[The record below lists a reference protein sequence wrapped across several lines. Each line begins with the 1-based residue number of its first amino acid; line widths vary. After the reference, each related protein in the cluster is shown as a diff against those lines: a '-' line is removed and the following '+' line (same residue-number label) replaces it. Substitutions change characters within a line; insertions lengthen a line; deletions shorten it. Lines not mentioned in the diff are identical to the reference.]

1 MRACHD
7 KVLSTAVLALAARF
21 VSVRSPSSSAPVTTH
36 EKHTAGED
44 VLNGAS
50 ILVRALRYGGR
61 WISTCVQVSFRV
73 CRAILQVFSPVNIYV
88 GGNLDLFSLSLFVY
102 IYRLDGVSI
111 LVGAR
116 VCVVV
121 RASQLTATHYNI
133 LQHAAT
139 DCNRL
144 QHTATRYNTL

>member
-21 VSVRSPSSSAPVTTH
+21 VAVRSPSSFTPVTTR

-61 WISTCVQVSFRV
+61 WISTCVQVSFRE
-73 CRAILQVFSPVNIYV
+73 CRAVLQVYLCEFICW
-88 GGNLDLFSLSLFVY
+88 GNLNLFSLSLFVY

-111 LVGAR
+111 LVGVG
-116 VCVVV
+116 VCVEV

-139 DCNRL
+139 DCNTL
-144 QHTATRYNTL
+144 QHTALRYNTP